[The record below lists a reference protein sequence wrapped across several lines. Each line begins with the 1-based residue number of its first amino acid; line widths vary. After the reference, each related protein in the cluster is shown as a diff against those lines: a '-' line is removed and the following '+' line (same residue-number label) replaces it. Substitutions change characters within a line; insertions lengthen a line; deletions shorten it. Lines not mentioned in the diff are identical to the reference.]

1 MDQKTYLILPVLL
14 AVISAVMHAV
24 NNILIKKGLA
34 YSDSQT
40 AVISTL
46 GINSLLMCIVAL
58 LYSPIKELWQPAVL
72 IFVLVGTFHP
82 GLTRFLTVKGVERIG
97 VALAIPL
104 RSTTPVFSAGFAILL
119 LGEKVTIP
127 ILLGT
132 ILIVIG
138 IAILSYRKGAV
149 REVRVRYMMFPTFSA
164 AIGALS
170 TVIYKIGMKENLL
183 PFPLL
188 AAAVSS
194 TTSFLVISMT
204 GASTR
209 WRAFKVNRKCLPFY
223 ICAGIGSAIATISN
237 TYALFLGKVIIVS
250 PISNTVPLF
259 VLVFAAIFLRDV
271 ERVTISIVM
280 GAIMIVFGAIIISVF
295 K

>member
-1 MDQKTYLILPVLL
+1 MLPVLL
-14 AVISAVMHAV
+14 AVISSVLHAA

-34 YSDSQT
+34 YSDAHT

-46 GINSLLMCIVAL
+46 GINALLMCIVAL
-58 LYSPIKELWQPAVL
+58 IYSPIKELWRPAVL
-72 IFVLVGTFHP
+72 MFVLVGIFHP

-119 LGEKVTIP
+119 LGERVTIP
-127 ILLGT
+127 ILWGT

-138 IAILSYRKGAV
+138 VVILSYRKGAV
-149 REVRVRYMMFPTFSA
+149 SDVRVRFIMFPIFSA
-164 AIGALS
+164 AIAALS
-170 TVIYKIGMKENLL
+170 TVFYKIGMKDSLL
-183 PFPLL
+183 PYPLL
-188 AAAVSS
+188 AGAVSV
-194 TTSFLVISMT
+194 TTSFLVITMT
-204 GASTR
+204 GGSAR
-209 WRAFKVNRKCLPFY
+209 WRTFSFNRRCMPFY
-223 ICAGIGSAIATISN
+223 ICAGIGSAMATISN
-237 TYALFLGKVIIVS
+237 TYALFLGKVIIIS

-259 VLVFAAIFLRDV
+259 ILVFAAIFLRDV

-280 GAIMIVFGAIIISVF
+280 GAIMVVLGAVIISVV